1 MKIISHLLSDSAVV
15 AFGWTLVHS
24 VWQGTAIALLTFF
37 ALYVLRSYSA
47 NVRYVAGVCALTFQ
61 VVMSAATFVYY
72 YIKLAASPYPITR
85 PLSNYVPSSVTLEN
99 IKYELPITLKLQIW
113 LSAHISELVICWLI
127 GAAFLLV
134 RFAGGWIFTERL
146 RTNAKI
152 VMDKEWRA
160 RFGVLIARMNISQTI
175 EFKETARILTPMVIG
190 AFRPA
195 VLIPIGLLSGF
206 STAQVEAILA
216 HELAHIR
223 RNDYLVNMLQSFV
236 EVVFF
241 FHPAIW
247 WISEKIRTER
257 EHCCDDIA
265 LSACGDRVSLAHA
278 LVKVAEWQNAPQMAM
293 AFASKK
299 PLLLKRVQRVL
310 GVNPKPGRIFGTLP
324 VMLIALSLIVGV
336 SIYSVAQKI
345 DKPKPKK
352 AIKHT
357 VREKSKSDIEEIR
370 IENEISEAVEAQGV
384 IEIDEEAGQLAE
396 IIADAASEPVHFD
409 ISFGNDSLNKKM
421 NEIHKRV
428 QALQNEMQPLNQ
440 RIEEINLEM
449 EKQQF
454 EVERYHREIE
464 KIEWKKDQAS
474 ELRHELMEKRSS
486 LFDRGKK
493 PGQSA
498 NETDLD
504 KQLADF
510 EQKIKSQEESISN
523 LNAQLVSTRKEM
535 LKAEEPVRRLE
546 VEIEELNEKINE
558 INGKIGI
565 EALGFEKLENTV
577 RPRVARVPGNSRT
590 MSRKALAPPPP
601 PVPVPAKPAKA
612 AVPPPPPPVPPVKK

>member
-24 VWQGTAIALLTFF
+24 VWQGAALALITVF
-37 ALYVLRSYSA
+37 ALYLLRSYSA
-47 NVRYVAGVCALTFQ
+47 NVRYRTGVFALTFQ
-61 VVMSAATFVYY
+61 VFISAATFVYY
-72 YIKLAASPYPITR
+72 YLKLAAISIPAAK
-85 PLSNYVPSSVTLEN
+85 PLSSYVPTSVTLEN
-99 IKYELPITLKLQIW
+99 IKYELPVSFKLQMW

-127 GAAFLLV
+127 GAAFLLL

-146 RTNAKI
+146 RTTAKV

-160 RFGVLIARMNISQTI
+160 RFGVLTARMNISQAI

-190 AFRPA
+190 AFRPV

-247 WISEKIRTER
+247 WISEKIRAER

-293 AFASKK
+293 AFASSK
-299 PLLLKRVQRVL
+299 PLLLKRIQRVL
-310 GVNPKPGRIFGTLP
+310 GVNSKPASTFGSMP
-324 VMLIALSLIVGV
+324 VILIAISLIIGG
-336 SIYSVAQKI
+336 SIYSVAQKV

-352 AIKHT
+352 VIKHT
-357 VREKSKSDIEEIR
+357 IRDKNRSGLEEIR
-370 IENEISEAVEAQGV
+370 IENELSELVEDQP
-384 IEIDEEAGQLAE
+384 ILELEEDGQLAE
-396 IIADAASEPVHFD
+396 IIADATLDPVNFD

-454 EVERYHREIE
+454 EVERYHREME
-464 KIEWKKDQAS
+464 KIEWKKDQAMQ
-474 ELRHELMEKRSS
+474 LRSELMEKRSS

-493 PGQSA
+493 PGQSV

-510 EQKIKSQEESISN
+510 EQKIKVQEETISN
-523 LNAQLVSTRKEM
+523 LNSQLAATRKEA

-546 VEIEELNEKINE
+546 VESEELNDKIND
-558 INGKIGI
+558 INVKIGV
-565 EALGFEKLENTV
+565 EALGFEKLETTV
-577 RPRVARVPGNSRT
+577 RPRVARVPRSR
-590 MSRKALAPPPP
+590 RALAPPPP
-601 PVPVPAKPAKA
+601 PVPAARPAKPAKA
-612 AVPPPPPPVPPVKK
+612 VVPPPPPPAPPAKR

>member
-24 VWQGTAIALLTFF
+24 VWQGAALALITVF
-37 ALYVLRSYSA
+37 ALYLLRSYSA
-47 NVRYVAGVCALTFQ
+47 NARYLAGVFALTFQ
-61 VVMSAATFVYY
+61 VFISAATFVYY
-72 YIKLAASPYPITR
+72 YFKLAAISIPAAKPI
-85 PLSNYVPSSVTLEN
+85 SSYVPTSVTLEN
-99 IKYELPITLKLQIW
+99 IKYELPVSFKLQMW

-127 GAAFLLV
+127 GAAFLLL

-160 RFGVLIARMNISQTI
+160 RFGVLTARMNISQAI

-190 AFRPA
+190 AFRPV

-293 AFASKK
+293 AFASSK
-299 PLLLKRVQRVL
+299 PLLLKRIQRVL
-310 GVNPKPGRIFGTLP
+310 GMNSKPASTFGSMP
-324 VMLIALSLIVGV
+324 VILIAISLIIGG
-336 SIYSVAQKI
+336 SIYSVAQKV

-352 AIKHT
+352 VIKHT
-357 VREKSKSDIEEIR
+357 VRDKNRSDLEEIR
-370 IENEISEAVEAQGV
+370 IENELSEIAEIDPVV
-384 IEIDEEAGQLAE
+384 EIDEAGTLAE
-396 IIADAASEPVHFD
+396 IAADATLGQIDID

-454 EVERYHREIE
+454 EAERYHREIE
-464 KIEWKKDQAS
+464 KIEWKKDQAMQ
-474 ELRHELMEKRSS
+474 LRSELMEKRSS

-493 PGQSA
+493 PGQSV

-510 EQKIKSQEESISN
+510 EQKIKVQEETISN
-523 LNAQLVSTRKEM
+523 LNSQLAATRKEA

-546 VEIEELNEKINE
+546 DESEELNDKIND
-558 INGKIGI
+558 INGKIGA
-565 EALGFEKLENTV
+565 EALGFEKLETTV
-577 RPRVARVPGNSRT
+577 RPRVARVPRSR
-590 MSRKALAPPPP
+590 RAPAPPPP
-601 PVPVPAKPAKA
+601 PVPAAKPARPAKA
-612 AVPPPPPPVPPVKK
+612 VVPPPPPPAPPVKR